1 MAILPGCSD
10 PALKALKDKG
20 YNVVQLPKADLL
32 PTQLLVRNGKRLQRL
47 GDLTS
52 VFNPDPQAPVP
63 PISAD
68 KGGPNISG
76 TSSADLDVG
85 VGLNILGGLISA
97 LGGSTLGLTM
107 GYQRARSVQ
116 FEYVDTI
123 ENHAQVSA
131 IDAFLAGATIN
142 PFARAVAQMLEA
154 DNVYV
159 ITSTLKAKKLNVS
172 AKDSSKA
179 SLAVDV
185 PVIQNAIG
193 GNVKLT
199 SSGAGS
205 TIVTYEGAVPLVFG
219 IQAVRLIFEN
229 GKYRSMKLV
238 DSGKVSLEAAAEQ
251 GGDIPVN
258 NTFFANPE
266 VMLGGGL

>member
-1 MAILPGCSD
+1 MSILPGCSD

-20 YNVVQLPKADLL
+20 YNVVQLPKVDLL

-52 VFNPDPQAPVP
+52 VFSPDPQAPVP
-63 PISAD
+63 PVSAD
-68 KGGPNISG
+68 QGGPNISG
-76 TSSADLDVG
+76 TNSADLDVG
-85 VGLNILGGLISA
+85 IGLNILGGLVSA
-97 LGGSTLGLTM
+97 LGGSTLGLTL

-123 ENHAQVSA
+123 ENHAQVTA

-159 ITSTLKAKKLNVS
+159 ITSTLKARKLNVS
-172 AKDSSKA
+172 AKDSSKS

-199 SSGAGS
+199 SGGQGS
-205 TIVTYEGAVPLVFG
+205 TVVTFEGLVPLVFG
-219 IQAVRLIFEN
+219 VQAVRLIFEN

-238 DSGKVSLEAAAEQ
+238 DSGSVGVEATAAE
-251 GGDIPVN
+251 GGDVPVN
-258 NTFFANPE
+258 SIFFANPE
-266 VMLGGGL
+266 IMLGGGL